1 MTQDTPQYRRNENF
15 DKGLEIRQALLGKEK
30 IDTALWGADAF
41 NQPMQQLTTEYCW
54 GEIWGRPGLPRKV
67 RSLLNIAMLSAL
79 NRSKELELHVRAALG
94 NDCSPEEIQ
103 EALLQAAVYAGVPA
117 GVEGFRVATPVIR
130 QYLEERQQEAQ
141 P

>member
-1 MTQDTPQYRRNENF
+1 MKQETPTYRRNENF
-15 DKGLEIRQALLGKEK
+15 EKGLKIREKLLGKEK

-54 GEIWGRPGLPRKV
+54 GEIWSRPGLPRKI

-79 NRSKELELHVRAALG
+79 NRSTELEIHVRAALK
-94 NDCSPEEIQ
+94 NDCSTEEIQ

-117 GVEGFRVATPVIR
+117 GVEGFRVASRVIK
-130 QYLEERQQEAQ
+130 QTLEQAPQEAKV
-141 P
+141 

>member
-1 MTQDTPQYRRNENF
+1 MTADRPDYRRNENF
-15 DKGLEIRQALLGKEK
+15 EKGLKIREELLGKEK

-54 GEIWGRPGLPRKV
+54 GEIWSRPGLPRKT

-79 NRSKELELHVRAALG
+79 NRSTELGIHVRAALK
-94 NDCSPEEIQ
+94 NDCTPEEIQ

-117 GVEGFRVATPVIR
+117 GVEGFRVASPIIK
-130 QYLEERQQEAQ
+130 QYLADGQEARA
-141 P
+141 